1 MVHVAQKRDVR
12 LLWQSLTRELQK
24 AVELPLSREDLVLD
38 LGSSAAQ
45 GSFIHLE
52 CTIFFFFYL
61 IIHPPVVFTDGEQ
74 PFSCMFKSP
83 TLDYAVYKSRETRDS
98 LLRE

>member
-38 LGSSAAQ
+38 LGSSASQ